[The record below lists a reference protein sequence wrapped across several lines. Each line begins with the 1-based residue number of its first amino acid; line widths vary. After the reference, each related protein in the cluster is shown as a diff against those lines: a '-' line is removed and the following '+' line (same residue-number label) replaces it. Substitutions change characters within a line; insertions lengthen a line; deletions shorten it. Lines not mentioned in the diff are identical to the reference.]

1 MLKLD
6 AKKQFGILSVPKRL
20 IYMMYYILL
29 LEVSQKYRSI
39 LGALTSEIT
48 QASFYFSTNSLPK
61 LCSRREKHLTF
72 LF

>member
-39 LGALTSEIT
+39 LGASYL
-48 QASFYFSTNSLPK
+48 
-61 LCSRREKHLTF
+61 
-72 LF
+72 